1 MAHATYLREK
11 ARQMRR
17 DRGMTIDELS
27 DRLGLSR
34 STIYHWVR
42 DLPVERKDFNSTPL
56 ARARGV
62 AAHANRTKHARL
74 RAEAYERGRAE
85 FADLAKEPT
94 FTDFVCM
101 YIGEGYKRSRHTV
114 SICNSDP
121 AVVKLGDH
129 WIRRFGKNPV
139 RYSVQYHADQDLA
152 ELQAHWAALFGI
164 VPDEIKMKRKSN
176 SNGLTGRTWRCKW
189 GVLDVACH
197 DTLFR
202 ARLGGWMDELR
213 SSWP

>member
-1 MAHATYLREK
+1 
-11 ARQMRR
+11 MRR
-17 DRGMTIDELS
+17 DRALTIDELAE
-27 DRLGLSR
+27 RLSLSR

-42 DLPVERKDFNSTPL
+42 DMPIERKDFTSTNL

-62 AAHANRTKHARL
+62 AARANRTKHARL
-74 RAEAYERGRAE
+74 RADAYERGRTE
-85 FADLAKEPT
+85 FAELAAVPT

-121 AVVKLGDH
+121 SVVRLGDH

-139 RYSVQYHADQDLA
+139 RYSVQYHADQDVR
-152 ELQAHWAALFGI
+152 ELQRYWSSMFD
-164 VPDEIKMKRKSN
+164 VEPDDIKTQRKSN
-176 SNGLTGRTWRCKW
+176 SSGLTGRTWRCKW
-189 GVLDVACH
+189 GVLNVACH

-202 ARLGGWMDELR
+202 ARLGGWMDEVR